1 MYLCPGGR
9 RRGGVFF
16 YLGIYY
22 AQLHRLVEKR
32 RNFGYRPIVD
42 DGYPREFTRT
52 VPAASR
58 GLTVSDLLGRR
69 HCGKRTDF
77 QWAVIAGQRRVFIGR
92 HPVRDFLVTF
102 FINFHHPLPAPRRG
116 LIQQRQNVFFF
127 FFFFFFFLFCLFSA
141 PPGERRRE

>member
-1 MYLCPGGR
+1 MVY
-9 RRGGVFF
+9 FF

-32 RNFGYRPIVD
+32 RNFGYRPAVD

-116 LIQQRQNVFFF
+116 LIQRRQNVFFSLL
-127 FFFFFFFLFCLFSA
+127 FLLLPFLLV
-141 PPGERRRE
+141 